1 MPMALEERTSAK
13 VLTLPRI
20 EKKAPRAYLV
30 GATDTGKSTLMEVL
44 MAEYRAAYSTS
55 KPRLPVR
62 ILICDTK
69 PRFRAQ
75 RELDGRSTEASGR
88 YSKWYYGSQPVPDS
102 YACNVWGNPRS
113 ELDTV
118 WAYGGRVA
126 IISAESEDQ
135 WDAVSSYAR
144 SFFEDYGA
152 RYPRLLVVDELAD
165 FFKYRRLGDIFQ
177 RVARNGRER
186 DCGLIAGSQRP
197 RKIPVEVMTEM
208 SRLYMFELQFDED
221 LEHVMQ
227 FGIPRSI
234 RKLLRIPTKHEFYMF
249 DRHLK
254 LEEPSNRYYELNI

>member
-1 MPMALEERTSAK
+1 MRT
-13 VLTLPRI
+13 
-20 EKKAPRAYLV
+20 
-30 GATDTGKSTLMEVL
+30 
-44 MAEYRAAYSTS
+44 
-55 KPRLPVR
+55 
-62 ILICDTK
+62 LICDTK

-75 RELDGRSTEASGR
+75 KELDGRSTEASGR
-88 YSKWYYGSQPVPDS
+88 YSKWFYGSEPVPDS
-102 YACNVWGNPRS
+102 YVCNIGGNPKS

-126 IISAESEDQ
+126 IISAESEDE
-135 WDAVSSYAR
+135 WDSVSAYAR

-165 FFKYRRLGDIFQ
+165 FFKYRRLGEIFQ

-221 LEHVMQ
+221 LDHVLQ

-234 RKLLRIPTKHEFYMF
+234 RKTLRVPTGHEFYMF

-254 LEEPSNRYYELNI
+254 LEVPSNSYYELDMAA